1 MEEKALHF
9 DSHSQI
15 YDSVRP
21 GYPQEIYEIISNYK
35 KLDTNSNILE
45 IGAGNG
51 IASQEI
57 YKKWKSKMVL
67 IEPGENL
74 CELLYDRFK
83 NDKNIAV
90 ENTTFEKYQTEY
102 KFDAIFSATAFH
114 WLDLSMKYKKSYDLL
129 NDDGLL
135 ILFWNNYGIENN
147 EMENEIQKIY
157 TKYGKG
163 IKDGKSSYE
172 KQIEKIESRKIEIEE
187 INLFNIIEHK
197 IIKNIKEYTMENYIK
212 LLKTFTDHSEMGE
225 GFFEEIKETI
235 KKHGNK
241 IEVRIIVNL
250 EITSKK

>member
-1 MEEKALHF
+1 MEEKSLHF

-21 GYPQEIYEIISNYK
+21 GYPQEIYEIISNHI
-35 KLDTNSNILE
+35 KLGTNSNILE

-51 IASQEI
+51 IASREI
-57 YKKWKSKMVL
+57 YKKWESKMTL

-74 CELLYDRFK
+74 CELLYDRFL
-83 NDKNIAV
+83 NNKNITV
-90 ENTTFEKYQTEY
+90 KNTTFEKYQTEC

-114 WLDLSMKYKKSYDLL
+114 WLDLSIKYIKSYDLL
-129 NDDGLL
+129 NNNGLL
-135 ILFWNNYGIENN
+135 VLFWNNYGIENS

-172 KQIEKIESRKIEIEE
+172 KQIKKIESRKIEIEKS
-187 INLFNIIEHK
+187 NLFNIIEHK
-197 IIKNIKEYTMENYIK
+197 IIKNIKEYTMDNYIK
-212 LLKTFTDHSEMGE
+212 LLKTFSDHSEIE
-225 GFFEEIKETI
+225 DGFFEEIKETI

-241 IEVRIIVNL
+241 IEVRILVNL
-250 EITSKK
+250 EIASKK

>member
-35 KLDTNSNILE
+35 KLGTNSNILE

-57 YKKWKSKMVL
+57 YKKWKSKMIL
-67 IEPGENL
+67 IEPGKNL

-83 NDKNIAV
+83 NNKDITVKNK
-90 ENTTFEKYQTEY
+90 TFEKYQTGY

-114 WLDLSMKYKKSYDLL
+114 WLDLSIKYKKSFDLL

-135 ILFWNNYGIENN
+135 ILFWNNYGIENI

-157 TKYGKG
+157 TK
-163 IKDGKSSYE
+163 
-172 KQIEKIESRKIEIEE
+172 
-187 INLFNIIEHK
+187 
-197 IIKNIKEYTMENYIK
+197 
-212 LLKTFTDHSEMGE
+212 
-225 GFFEEIKETI
+225 
-235 KKHGNK
+235 
-241 IEVRIIVNL
+241 
-250 EITSKK
+250 

>member
-9 DSHSQI
+9 DSYSQI

-21 GYPQEIYEIISNYK
+21 GYPQEIYETISNYK
-35 KLDTNSNILE
+35 NLGTNSNVLE

-57 YKKWKSKMVL
+57 SKKWKLKMIL

-83 NDKNIAV
+83 NNKNITV
-90 ENTTFEKYQTEY
+90 KNTTFEKYQTEY

-114 WLDLSMKYKKSYDLL
+114 WLDLSIKYKKSYDLL

-147 EMENEIQKIY
+147 EIGNEIQKIY

-163 IKDGKSSYE
+163 IKDEKSPYE
-172 KQIEKIESRKIEIEE
+172 KQMEKIESRKIEIEMS
-187 INLFNIIEHK
+187 NLFNMIEHK
-197 IIKNIKEYTMENYIK
+197 IIKNIREYTKENYIQ
-212 LLKTFTDHSEMGE
+212 LLKTFSDHSEMEE
-225 GFFEEIKETI
+225 GFFEEIRETI

-241 IEVRIIVNL
+241 IEVRILVNL
-250 EITSKK
+250 EIASKK

>member
-1 MEEKALHF
+1 LEEKALHF
-9 DSHSQI
+9 ERHSQI

-57 YKKWKSKMVL
+57 YKKWKSTMVL

-74 CELLYDRFK
+74 CQLLYDRFK
-83 NDKNIAV
+83 NKKNITV
-90 ENTTFEKYQTEY
+90 KNTTFEMYQTEH

-114 WLDLSMKYKKSYDLL
+114 WLDLSMKYKKSCDLL

-135 ILFWNNYGIENN
+135 ILYWNNYGIENI

-157 TKYGKG
+157 AKYGKG

-172 KQIEKIESRKIEIEE
+172 RQIEKIESRKIEIEKV
-187 INLFNIIEHK
+187 NLFNIIEHK
-197 IIKNIKEYTMENYIK
+197 IIKNVKKYTMENYIQ
-212 LLKTFTDHSEMGE
+212 LLKTFSDHSEMEE
-225 GFFEEIKETI
+225 GFFQEIKETI

-241 IEVRIIVNL
+241 IDVRILVNL
-250 EITSKK
+250 EIACKK